1 LELLSPPV
9 PNNADSRLKAHVRRG
24 TAFCHLELYAEGLMD
39 YRAALK
45 IDPDNEELNADAKKI
60 ENIIVDKKSL
70 NSNDESEDEDSQD

>member
-1 LELLSPPV
+1 MSPPV

-45 IDPDNEELNADAKKI
+45 IDPDNEELKADAKKI
-60 ENIIVDKKSL
+60 ENIILDKKSL

>member
-1 LELLSPPV
+1 MSPPV

-45 IDPDNEELNADAKKI
+45 IDPDNEELKADAIKI
-60 ENIIVDKKSL
+60 ENIILDKKSL

>member
-1 LELLSPPV
+1 MSPPV

-45 IDPDNEELNADAKKI
+45 IDPDNEELKADAKKI
-60 ENIIVDKKSL
+60 ENIILDKKSL
-70 NSNDESEDEDSQD
+70 NSNDKSEDEDSQD